1 MNEDNTEENTTNSRV
16 AKEAQNKY
24 VQLRKKQRNL
34 QLIYKWPCVML
45 VLNAIT
51 QCQLQGRV
59 GREGNLTMQGQKNRE
74 GRWESE
80 KNGTYT
86 QYTKGGIGRPGEA
99 RSVGERLV
107 RYQNQRRKVMKAKP
121 KNKVARVKNI

>member
-59 GREGNLTMQGQKNRE
+59 GREGNLTMQGQKI
-74 GRWESE
+74 GRDVGSL
-80 KNGTYT
+80 KRTART
-86 QYTKGGIGRPGEA
+86 RSSPGGIGRPGEA
-99 RSVGERLV
+99 RSVGGRLV
-107 RYQNQRRKVMKAKP
+107 RYQNQRKKVMKAKP